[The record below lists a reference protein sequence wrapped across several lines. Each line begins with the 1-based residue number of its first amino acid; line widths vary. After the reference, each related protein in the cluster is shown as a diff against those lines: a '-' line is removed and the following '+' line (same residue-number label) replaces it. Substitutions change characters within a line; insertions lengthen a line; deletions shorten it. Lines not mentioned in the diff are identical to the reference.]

1 MKRLTVFIF
10 VIILLFS
17 GYLGTSQ
24 SLAQNKFSFGV
35 KPGMVIQNSYFG
47 FTAGKFL
54 PYASMDLLWMTA
66 NMKETSNS
74 TSYSSYYGDISTSS
88 DWDEYIFKGKAIVL
102 IPHFGSKFY
111 IRGAKASEGLR
122 AYLNGD
128 LFFSIP
134 SVSGKEE
141 RSWRYT
147 SDGETESGHSSE
159 KMDKKTK
166 ELIEDVLS
174 FWGFN
179 LGFGTEYMFSEHFSV
194 GGEYGFRLFFNKIKY
209 HDEESSSYGDPQYYY
224 YSYQNKWEDE
234 LSLTLKMNYAVV
246 ALNFYF

>member
-1 MKRLTVFIF
+1 MKKVLCLSVLAILFIC
-10 VIILLFS
+10 FS
-17 GYLGTSQ
+17 SLGVGQ
-24 SLAQNKFSFGV
+24 SHAQSRFAFGI
-35 KPGMVIQNSYFG
+35 KPGMIIQNSYFG

-54 PYASMDLLWMTA
+54 PYGSLDLLWMTA

-141 RSWRYT
+141 NSWRYT
-147 SDGETESGHSSE
+147 SDGETESGHSSD
-159 KMDKKTK
+159 KLDKKTK
-166 ELIEDVLS
+166 ELIKDVLS

-179 LGFGTEYMFSEHFSV
+179 
-194 GGEYGFRLFFNKIKY
+194 
-209 HDEESSSYGDPQYYY
+209 
-224 YSYQNKWEDE
+224 
-234 LSLTLKMNYAVV
+234 
-246 ALNFYF
+246 